1 MRIVTLT
8 KDTTKNILE
17 NMLKRSPGQY
27 GVYESRVQEI
37 IAQVKE
43 KRDAAVFSYTE
54 QFDHARLDAS
64 NIKVTEEEIQE
75 AYEKIDPALLG
86 VIRKALVHIEK
97 YHVLQKQNSW
107 FQSTEQGT
115 MLGQKIT
122 PLSRVGLCSG
132 GQGGLPVFGADE
144 YSSSPGGGSGRDYHD
159 NTV

>member
-1 MRIVTLT
+1 MKIVTLT

-122 PLSRVGLCSG
+122 PLSRVG
-132 GQGGLPVFGADE
+132 V
-144 YSSSPGGGSGRDYHD
+144 YVPGGKAVYPSSVLMNILPARVAG
-159 NTV
+159 V

>member
-1 MRIVTLT
+1 MKIVTLT

-107 FQSTEQGT
+107 FQSTEQGRCWDR
-115 MLGQKIT
+115 K
-122 PLSRVGLCSG
+122 SRLCPGL
-132 GQGGLPVFGADE
+132 VFMFRVARR
-144 YSSSPGGGSGRDYHD
+144 STRLRC
-159 NTV
+159 